1 MEPFI
6 GQIMAFV
13 GNFTIRGWAKCDGQL
28 MSIAQ
33 NTALF
38 SIIGTT
44 YGGDGRTTFA
54 LPDLRGR
61 VPMHYGNGNGLTP
74 RVLGARGGQ
83 EYHNLSLSEMPS
95 HNHTTIN
102 NAAQDQHI
110 LLSTENGVNE
120 TPQAGDVPAIGNYP
134 DGLTVEKTKNF
145 GPATPGSTING
156 QTISGNAGLTIG
168 NNGGSQAHNNMQPF
182 ETVNYLIALQGIF
195 PSRN

>member
-28 MSIAQ
+28 MPIAQ

-74 RVLGARGGQ
+74 RLLGARGGQ
-83 EYHNLSLSEMPS
+83 ETHTLNILEIPS
-95 HNHTTIN
+95 HSHTAIN
-102 NAAQDQHI
+102 NGAQDQHI

-120 TPQAGDVPAIGNYP
+120 IPQAGDIPAVGNYP
-134 DGLTVEKTKNF
+134 GNLGPSKTKNF
-145 GPATPGSTING
+145 GPASSGNTVNG

-168 NNGGSQAHNNMQPF
+168 NNGGSRDHNNMQPF
-182 ETVNYLIALQGIF
+182 ETVNYLIALQGVF
-195 PSRN
+195 PSRD

>member
-1 MEPFI
+1 MDPFI

-13 GNFTIRGWAKCDGQL
+13 GNFAIRGWAKCDGQL

-61 VPMHYGNGNGLTP
+61 VPMHYGTGNGLTTRP
-74 RVLGARGGQ
+74 LGARGGQ
-83 EYHNLSLSEMPS
+83 ETHILTSLEMPS
-95 HNHTTIN
+95 HSHTAIN
-102 NAAQDQHI
+102 NSAQDQHI
-110 LLSTENGVNE
+110 LLSTEAGVNE
-120 TPQAGDVPAIGNYP
+120 TPQAGDIPAVGNYP
-134 DGLTVEKTKNF
+134 DGLTAAKTKNF
-145 GPATPGSTING
+145 GPATQGSTVNG
-156 QTISGNAGLTIG
+156 QTISGSAGLTIG

-195 PSRN
+195 PSRS